1 MRFWIDAV
9 GIVAPGL
16 PGWKAAQSVLAGASP
31 HPGGELVLPALDLL
45 PAVERRRTGLLVK
58 LCLAAGQDALGG
70 AREAAAQLP
79 TVFASS
85 GGDGAVINDICTTL
99 AGEDRQVSPTK
110 FHNSVHNA
118 PAGYWSIATGS
129 RAPST
134 SLSAYDWSF
143 AAGLVEAASQ
153 LAWRGGRLLLICAD
167 MPYPEPLLG
176 ARPVTLP
183 FATALRFGS
192 ERSDAS
198 LAAVEVAMGDAGTA
212 SDVMADAGLEH
223 LRRDNPA
230 ARALPLLAA
239 LAGAR
244 DTTVIFDY
252 VSDGK
257 LGVTVTPC

>member
-16 PGWKAAQSVLAGASP
+16 SGWKASQSVLSGASP

-70 AREAAAQLP
+70 SREAAARLP

-85 GGDGAVINDICTTL
+85 GGDGDVINDICTTL

-134 SLSAYDWSF
+134 SLSAYDCSF
-143 AAGLVEAASQ
+143 AAGLLEAASQ

-167 MPYPEPLLG
+167 MPYPEPLRG

-183 FATALRFGS
+183 FAAALLIGG

-198 LAAVEVAMGDAGTA
+198 FAVIEIAMGNAAAAAD
-212 SDVMADAGLEH
+212 DMPDAGLER
-223 LRRDNPA
+223 LRKDNPS

-239 LAGAR
+239 LAGTR
-244 DTTVIFDY
+244 GTTVVLDY
-252 VSDGK
+252 VSGGK
-257 LGVTVTPC
+257 LGVTVKPC